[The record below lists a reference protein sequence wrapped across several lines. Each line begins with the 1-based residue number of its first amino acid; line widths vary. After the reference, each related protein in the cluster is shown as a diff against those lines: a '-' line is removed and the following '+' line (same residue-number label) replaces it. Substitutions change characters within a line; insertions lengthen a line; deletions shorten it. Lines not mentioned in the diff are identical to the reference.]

1 MVISPPGTGDYH
13 MDANVSKSQIRDE
26 LRRRWA
32 QRAVDSALMGH
43 WDEAVQT
50 NLRILELYPD
60 DIQTRNRLGKAYLEL
75 GRLEEAAATYEHTL
89 QEQPTNTIARKK
101 LVELYALLERTPDGD
116 IAETSANGDPEESV
130 GEVEDDPEDAI
141 VESIEDLSTQ

>member
-1 MVISPPGTGDYH
+1 

-26 LRRRWA
+26 LRSRWA

-60 DIQTRNRLGKAYLEL
+60 DIHTRNRLGRAYLEL

-101 LVELYALLERTPDGD
+101 LVELYALLERTPNGD
-116 IAETSANGDPEESV
+116 FAETSEGEDSEESV
-130 GEVEDDPEDAI
+130 GEIDDALEDAI
-141 VESIEDLSTQ
+141 AESIED